1 MNMIENI
8 NRAGDN
14 MKDNISVSILD
25 VNNKED
31 FIQKLEMLTNSDEK
45 LEKMMENAFKEA
57 QKWKQNEILK
67 KWQEII

>member
-25 VNNKED
+25 VNNKERYID
-31 FIQKLEMLTNSDEK
+31 N
-45 LEKMMENAFKEA
+45 
-57 QKWKQNEILK
+57 LK
-67 KWQEII
+67 T